1 MKTKQIIALVVAAV
15 LFVFV
20 GASNVLVQIEAE
32 KERVTNDAL
41 TQETEE
47 YLNQMF
53 GITSDGTIDYEA
65 EMPTEDFVA
74 VISVTDTIQAG
85 YSSSNYNG
93 GYFHEETLAY
103 IDALMDSNTNQAILL
118 YEETPGGTIIDSDEL
133 YLKLM
138 QYKEVTGRPVY
149 SYMHSYAYS
158 GGYYIAMAADKIIA
172 NRNATTGSIGVIMS
186 TYDLT
191 GLYEK
196 LGIKSI
202 NITSGANKAMFT
214 GDDAQTQEQIKIY
227 QEIVDEAF
235 GQFLGI
241 VEKGRGMTEAQL
253 KPYADGRVFSAQKA
267 QELGLIDEVVNTYE
281 DALNMVAE
289 ELEDENILFENMPL
303 NEMNFWSSF
312 FLKAEELV
320 PKSDNQ
326 VLEDLTNLDS
336 KGLMYYAEP

>member
-15 LFVFV
+15 LFVFI

-32 KERVTNDAL
+32 KERATSEVL
-41 TQETEE
+41 TQETEDYLGQLLGFTTDE
-47 YLNQMF
+47 Y
-53 GITSDGTIDYEA
+53 IDYEA

-74 VISVTDTIQAG
+74 VIGVTDTIQAG
-85 YSSSNYNG
+85 YSSSDSG
-93 GYFHEETLAY
+93 SGYFHEETLAY
-103 IDALMDSNTNQAILL
+103 IDALMDSHTNQAILL
-118 YEETPGGTIIDSDEL
+118 FEETPGGTIIDSDEL

-186 TYDLT
+186 TYDLS

-214 GDDAQTQEQIKIY
+214 GDEAQTEEQMQIY

-235 GQFLGI
+235 EQFLDI
-241 VEKGRGMTEAQL
+241 VEEGRGMTEAQL
-253 KPYADGRVFSAQKA
+253 EPYADGRVFSAQKA
-267 QELGLIDEVVNTYE
+267 QEVGLIDEVVSTYDE
-281 DALNMVAE
+281 ALYMVAE
-289 ELEDENILFENMPL
+289 ELGDENILFENMPL
-303 NEMNFWSSF
+303 HETSFWSKLFS
-312 FLKAEELV
+312 KAEELV

-326 VLEDLTNLDS
+326 VLEDLTNLES